1 MARNLHVVML
11 PWSAFG
17 HIIPFFH
24 LSVSLARNGVHV
36 TFVSTPRNIERLPKF
51 PPDVSNSRLDL
62 VKLPLP
68 QLEGNPLPE
77 GAEASVDIPFEKIQ
91 YQKVAFDGLKHP
103 LEQLI
108 ISESPDWIII
118 DFVSHWMV
126 EIARGIPIAYF
137 CVFSAAS
144 NVFLGPP
151 ESLSNDGVKRLRPSS
166 ESLTVQPPWV
176 DFPSSLALH
185 GHESAHFYAGFYG
198 DNASGISDACRVAKV
213 LQSCDLVA
221 FRSCMEYEGKYLK
234 LYEKLIH
241 KKVIPVGLL
250 PPDRPEGGTSRSE
263 SFQWLDGQEPKS
275 VVFVGFGSE
284 CKLTKEQVH
293 EIAHGLELSG
303 LHFLWAL
310 RRPIWAAH
318 EDEVLP
324 DGFVERTCSRGIVCM
339 GWVPQMEILAHPS
352 IGASLFHAGWGS
364 VIEILQFGHC
374 LVILPL
380 IIDQPLNARML
391 VERGLAIEVER
402 RGDGSFTG
410 NEISTALRLAMVS
423 DEGRELR
430 ANARDAAKMFG
441 NHELHQQYARKFV
454 EYLKNNVRKKTLD

>member
-250 PPDRPEGGTSRSE
+250 PPDRPEG
-263 SFQWLDGQEPKS
+263 
-275 VVFVGFGSE
+275 
-284 CKLTKEQVH
+284 
-293 EIAHGLELSG
+293 